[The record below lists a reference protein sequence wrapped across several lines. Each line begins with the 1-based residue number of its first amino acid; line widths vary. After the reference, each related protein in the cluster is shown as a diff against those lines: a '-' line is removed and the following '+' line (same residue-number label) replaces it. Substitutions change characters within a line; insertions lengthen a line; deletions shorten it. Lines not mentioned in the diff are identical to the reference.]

1 MHATMT
7 ELIIFGVW
15 TLMCVGFGAMARTR
29 RSGAVR
35 ASPRRSLA
43 ERLKSVWKGTDG
55 EDGPPDL
62 DGVPKKDQSRFS
74 SSRVPGGGGV
84 R

>member
-1 MHATMT
+1 MQATLT
-7 ELIIFGVW
+7 ELLIFGLW
-15 TLMCVGFGAMARTR
+15 TLICVGLGALARGR
-29 RSGAVR
+29 RSGA
-35 ASPRRSLA
+35 APRRSLA
-43 ERLKSVWKGTDG
+43 EWVKSAWKGTDG